1 MSLKKEPGFKRIK
14 IDYGP
19 RKLSYASGILALM
32 QIIFCPT
39 ALAWKPNTHIYLAE
53 QVLNDIISDGR
64 VTIHRVQYGTGRELE
79 AIGEYSVSP
88 DILSAIRSH
97 PEQFRAGVLGPDAY
111 PDILTGQQ
119 AIHPDNSRPSG
130 TDSWLQYLWREASSG
145 PSSSSAAKAFVLG
158 FLTHSAG
165 DMYGHTLVNYYT
177 GGPFELGENA
187 IKHIVLEGYI
197 GKRTPVPESTVS
209 GTITERNISIDGVND
224 FIYDSMVDAKPGSTL
239 AQSLLVG
246 PGSDLSVPKIYSEL
260 KTGLQANVR
269 SYYDAKRRFDQRYD
283 NKLNEK
289 ESYDECFT
297 RTPWGSRENVG
308 KFNPLFA
315 CGRENIAR
323 STRNGIRNVE
333 AGMIQTEKL
342 AYVTANGPLV
352 TYKEAWINDIT
363 RGLRRWPSVSHSL
376 AKNLIFSSGGT
387 NMKEAKDIISDFAT
401 RPNGGLLSMMGFP
414 DAFLWAHLFADRI
427 VEAILPDALLKPYK
441 QMKRDLF
448 NYLIKE
454 STGMDIDDYKAYF
467 QNPELYF
474 DKVLDS
480 GSRGAH
486 TNLASFNAEMLK
498 IADTGYNSPAQRYD
512 YRSVPATYNTVVMTK
527 LLLLDSSEVNRL
539 LADLDSNRRI
549 GGVNA
554 MLGFIRT
561 LDGDNQWR
569 CPPGERGG
577 CRAGHRDPNS
587 GNPGFMILAEDCG
600 AYRQVFMRQ
609 VGEQEGCVPALNRE
623 EATRQLVSL
632 FNDIIGRD
640 PSQAEIDWGISEL
653 ENGSTIERIRRFI
666 AHKTETSEAITSLY
680 TQIIRRLPK
689 QEELADWQNRL
700 SINLTLKQV
709 RQLIANSDEVKGL
722 LTNMGKDLLDR
733 SFSDAEL
740 SAYQSRLSA
749 STKLD
754 LIQQEIANSDEA
766 LTKLKYLYI
775 NIVARLP
782 RSDEIIQTQARFAK
796 DYTLKLLRKD
806 LASSQDAKQ
815 AIARLHKIVFNRPP
829 TSMEVDSWQVRLQ
842 DDSILLDI
850 RKNLANSDETKANIN
865 RIYKRLLNR
874 PPLESELTMWISRLS
889 TDASLTDVEREIK
902 AKYFVR
908 KQYRVQ
914 RGDNLTY
921 IAKMFYGDG
930 NPVLRER
937 HSSHHYYYRSVYNIN
952 RRLLSDPD
960 LIFPG
965 QLLTVPL
972 TSTPLTYKVRRGDTL
987 SYISKLYYGNP
998 HDYVRILRANPIL
1011 ASSPDFLRPG
1021 QVLIIPYD

>member
-1 MSLKKEPGFKRIK
+1 MSLKKRPGFKLRRIE
-14 IDYGP
+14 YGP
-19 RKLSYASGILALM
+19 RRLRYASGILALM

-39 ALAWKPNTHIYLAE
+39 ALAWKPNTHIFLAE
-53 QVLNDIISDGR
+53 QVLNDIIGDGK

-88 DILSAIRSH
+88 DILNAIRSH

-187 IKHIVLEGYI
+187 VKHIVLEGYI

-209 GTITERNISIDGVND
+209 GTITEGNISIDGVND
-224 FIYDSMVDAKPGSTL
+224 FIYDSMVDARPGSTL

-246 PGSDLSVPKIYSEL
+246 PGSDLSVPKIYSVL
-260 KTGLQANVR
+260 KAGLQDNVR

-289 ESYDECFT
+289 ESYENCKWWDAACHT
-297 RTPWGSRENVG
+297 RNTGRFFRNR
-308 KFNPLFA
+308 
-315 CGRENIAR
+315 GREI
-323 STRNGIRNVE
+323 E
-333 AGMIQTEKL
+333 AGIIQGEKL
-342 AYVTANGPLV
+342 VYVTTNSPLV

-387 NMKEAKDIISDFAT
+387 NMKEAKDIISEFAT
-401 RPNGGLLSMMGFP
+401 MPNGGLLSMMGLP

-427 VEAILPDALLKPYK
+427 AEAILPDALLKPYK

-486 TNLASFNAEMLK
+486 TNLTSFNAEMLK

-539 LADLDSNRRI
+539 LADLDSNRRF

-569 CPPGERGG
+569 ANP
-577 CRAGHRDPNS
+577 
-587 GNPGFMILAEDCG
+587 GNPGLMILADDCG

-609 VGEQEGCVPALNRE
+609 VGEKGGCVPVLNRE

-653 ENGSTIERIRRFI
+653 ENGSTIERIRRTI
-666 AHKTETSEAITSLY
+666 AHKTETSEAITTLY
-680 TQIIRRLPK
+680 TQIVRRLPR
-689 QEELADWQNRL
+689 QEEMADWQNRL

-722 LTNMGKDLLDR
+722 LSNMAKDLLDR

-766 LTKLKYLYI
+766 LTKIRYFYV
-775 NIVARLP
+775 NIVGRFP
-782 RSDEIIQTQARFAK
+782 KSDEVIQTQTRFSK

-806 LASSQDAKQ
+806 LANSQDAKR
-815 AIARLHKIVFNRPP
+815 AIARLHKIVFNRLP
-829 TSMEVDSWQVRLQ
+829 TSLEVDSWQVRLQ
-842 DDSILLDI
+842 DDSILLDV
-850 RKNLANSDETKANIN
+850 RKYLANSDETKANIN

-874 PPLESELTMWISRLS
+874 PPLESELTMWTSRLS

-902 AKYFVR
+902 AKHFLR

-937 HSSHHYYYRSVYNIN
+937 HSSHHYYYRSIYNIN
-952 RRLLSDPD
+952 RRFLSDPD

-998 HDYVRILRANPIL
+998 HGYVRILRANPIL
-1011 ASSPDFLRPG
+1011 ASSPDFLRLG
-1021 QVLIIPYD
+1021 QVLVIPYD